1 METFTKKTKTIL
13 VDAEKLA
20 VNSKNQQLTPEHLLK
35 VLLSNSDTQ
44 YMQLVRDSGG
54 NLENITMDLDAELNR
69 LPKVMVEGQLNP
81 LPTRQFQALIS
92 LTKKNCKRSVS
103 ESITPDD
110 LLLSI
115 AITDDLI
122 SSTILNKNGVS
133 KTKLKNN
140 IEEKRQVASFDSN
153 SLEDEKAALI
163 RYTQDVTEAA
173 INGRLDPVIGREEEI
188 KRVIQVICR
197 RTKNNPVLIGDPGVG
212 KTAIVEGLAAR
223 IVNADVPKGLRNKRL
238 LSLDLGLLIAG
249 AKFRG
254 EFEERLK
261 SVLREIEESNG
272 EIILFID
279 ELHTLVGAGAAD
291 GAMDASNMLKPALAR
306 GTLHCLG
313 ATTLDEYRKYIEKD
327 AALARRFQSI
337 IVEEPNQEKSI
348 SILRGLREKY
358 ELHHGVKILDNAL
371 VTAVKLSNRHITQ
384 RFLPDKA
391 IDLVDEA
398 ASARRMEIDSKPEI
412 IDKLEREIVQL
423 KIEQEA
429 LKKELTTDNQQR
441 VKTLEEQLVKL
452 QTQSE
457 KLSKQWETEVALVDQ
472 TLKLQ
477 ENLEDAK
484 HSLTSAQRVGNYE
497 KASELLYSIIPKIE
511 QQLELAKKSSKQ
523 KMVKEEVT
531 ESDIASIVSRWT
543 GIPVD
548 KMMAEE
554 KEKLLSMEDILSQ
567 RVIGQKAAIK
577 AVADSIRRSRVGLKD
592 PKKPI
597 GSFLFLGP
605 TGVGKTELSKAVAE
619 LLFDNEDAIVR
630 VDMSEFMEKHS
641 VARLIGAPPGYVGFE
656 EGGLLTEKVRRKP
669 YQIILF
675 DEIEKA
681 HSDVM
686 NLLLQVLDEGRL
698 TDSRGR
704 TVSFKNTLII
714 LTSNLGAQHL
724 ANQGEPRTNRDT
736 ENLVKN
742 EVKNYLRPEF
752 INRLDDIIVFS
763 RLSPMDMD
771 QIVTTQIKHLQ
782 GLLDDKGIQIS
793 IDEKAKQWIS
803 REGYDPIY
811 GARPLK
817 RLIQKKLYNAIANEL
832 LQVKNQEI
840 SRIKVSLSEDQFKL
854 VTEQ

>member
-1 METFTKKTKTIL
+1 METFNKKTKTIL
-13 VDAEKLA
+13 VDTEKLA
-20 VNSKNQQLTPEHLLK
+20 VNLKNQQLTPEHLLK
-35 VLLSNSDTQ
+35 TLLSHSDTR
-44 YMQLVRDSGG
+44 YTQLVKESGG
-54 NLENITMDLDAELNR
+54 NLECITLDLDAELNK
-69 LPKVMVEGQLNP
+69 LPKVLVEGQLNP

-92 LTKKNCKRSVS
+92 LTKKNFKRS
-103 ESITPDD
+103 ESKLITPDD

-115 AITDDLI
+115 AVTDDLI

-133 KTKLKNN
+133 KAKLKHN
-140 IEEKRQVASFDSN
+140 IEAKRKAASFDSN
-153 SLEDEKAALI
+153 SLEDEQSALI
-163 RYTQDVTEAA
+163 KYTQDVTESA

-188 KRVIQVICR
+188 KRTIQVICR

-212 KTAIVEGLAAR
+212 KTAIVEGLASR

-441 VKTLEEQLVKL
+441 VEALEEQLVKL

-472 TLKLQ
+472 TRKLQ

-484 HSLTSAQRVGNYE
+484 HSLTLAQRAGNYE
-497 KASELLYSIIPKIE
+497 KASELLYSIVPNIE
-511 QQLELAKKSSKQ
+511 QQLELAKKSTKQ

-531 ESDIASIVSRWT
+531 ENDIASIVSRWT

-554 KEKLLSMEDILSQ
+554 KEKLLSMENVLSQ

-619 LLFDNEDAIVR
+619 FLFDNEDAIVR
-630 VDMSEFMEKHS
+630 IDMSEFMEKHS
-641 VARLIGAPPGYVGFE
+641 IARLIGAPPGYIGFE
-656 EGGLLTEKVRRKP
+656 EGGLLTEQVRRKP

-698 TDSRGR
+698 TDSHGR

-714 LTSNLGAQHL
+714 LTSNLGAQYL
-724 ANQGEPRTNRDT
+724 ANPEGPKTSRET
-736 ENLVKN
+736 EDLVENEAKN
-742 EVKNYLRPEF
+742 CLRPEF

-763 RLSPMDMD
+763 RLSPIDMD
-771 QIVTTQIKHLQ
+771 QIVTTQIKQLQ

-793 IDEKAKQWIS
+793 IDDKAKQWIS
-803 REGYDPIY
+803 KEGFDPIY

-832 LQVKNQEI
+832 LEGKNQEM
-840 SRIKVSLSEDQFKL
+840 SHMKVSLSEDQFEL